1 MTARIYR
8 PARNAMQSGTARTH
22 DWVLEYTPATP
33 RGIDPLMGWT
43 SSSDMNSQIRLSFPT
58 REAALAY
65 AGAEGIEAVVHDPHE
80 RKYVL
85 RAQGYGENYA
95 HNRRGTW
102 TH

>member
-8 PARNAMQSGTARTH
+8 PAKTAMQSGTARTH
-22 DWVLEYTPATP
+22 DWVLEYTPASP

-43 SSSDMNSQIRLSFPT
+43 SSADMNSQLHIRFPT
-58 REAALAY
+58 KEAALAY
-65 AGAEGIEAVVHDPHE
+65 AAAEGIPATVHEPQERRHILRPH
-80 RKYVL
+80 
-85 RAQGYGENYA
+85 GYGENYA